1 MAIHTPLKA
10 SSKAAPKKTAA
21 KPAAKKTPAK
31 APARAALAWADLKP
45 HLGVLSEQER
55 TLVTATREH
64 GRKIED
70 VAPDLGLDVKKAK
83 GMALQASKKL
93 NQAARGE

>member
-1 MAIHTPLKA
+1 MNRTSSA
-10 SSKAAPKKTAA
+10 S
-21 KPAAKKTPAK
+21 K
-31 APARAALAWADLKP
+31 APAKVALAWADLKA

-55 TLVTATREH
+55 ALVTATREQ
-64 GRKIED
+64 GRKVEE
-70 VAPDLGLDVKKAK
+70 VAPGLGLDVKKAK

>member
-1 MAIHTPLKA
+1 MKPAAKATPTRA
-10 SSKAAPKKTAA
+10 KAAPKA
-21 KPAAKKTPAK
+21 PAK
-31 APARAALAWADLKP
+31 TTLTWADLKP

-55 TLVTATREH
+55 ALVTATRDQ
-64 GRKIED
+64 GRKVEE
-70 VAPDLGLDVKKAK
+70 VAPTLGLDVKKAK

>member
-1 MAIHTPLKA
+1 
-10 SSKAAPKKTAA
+10 
-21 KPAAKKTPAK
+21 
-31 APARAALAWADLKP
+31 
-45 HLGVLSEQER
+45 VLSEQER
-55 TLVTATREH
+55 ALVTATREH
-64 GRKIED
+64 GRKVED